1 MFDPAK
7 CICVATLEIVHAWL
21 LKLLVGSVLHCTNEV
36 QSAISCI
43 ALCLCFSAK
52 WQMQNSL
59 SHSQRPSSPPG
70 SSEDEGKPPSLDGA
84 SYDPP
89 EDAFLMVTQQHWEN
103 KILWEVPYNPGPPI
117 TGSGTRP
124 LVCVCVCVCVWVG
137 GWGQPVLQNSKEIE

>member
-1 MFDPAK
+1 MAAQAASRL
-7 CICVATLEIVHAWL
+7 CTY
-21 LKLLVGSVLHCTNEV
+21 CTNEV
-36 QSAISCI
+36 QNGKC
-43 ALCLCFSAK
+43 K
-52 WQMQNSL
+52 TL

-117 TGSGTRP
+117 TGSGTRH
-124 LVCVCVCVCVWVG
+124 LVCVGVCV
-137 GWGQPVLQNSKEIE
+137 